1 MLGQLSFM
9 ICARQGCWSR
19 RHIFA
24 AILQPSPFCH
34 PAAPQL
40 GNVYICMSRPLTTK
54 DMNDRHASTCK
65 AIGLKNALPGAK
77 SWQHASLSKLDVSEL
92 RGMFCPFSSSCT
104 GRFTFL
110 KLLGNVKSRLLS
122 GEETLHSLRK
132 DLVHACTRM
141 HLLANMH
148 PVHLSTIYLELQLC
162 TAPFVK
168 GSDILKSDKHNA
180 QCCWYTSKFRAGPLI
195 THYTYVYST
204 RTRLNLSVLIRM
216 HDPQQEYAS
225 RAIF

>member
-1 MLGQLSFM
+1 M
-9 ICARQGCWSR
+9 CRQGCWSR
-19 RHIFA
+19 QHIFA

-34 PAAPQL
+34 SAAPQL

-148 PVHLSTIYLELQLC
+148 PVHLSITYWSYSC
-162 TAPFVK
+162 
-168 GSDILKSDKHNA
+168 A
-180 QCCWYTSKFRAGPLI
+180 QHHSSRVVTYSNQISTMHSAVGTQVNSGLGLSSLTTPTSTQPGL
-195 THYTYVYST
+195 
-204 RTRLNLSVLIRM
+204 
-216 HDPQQEYAS
+216 D
-225 RAIF
+225 